1 MNFRKKLEELE
12 KKLEE
17 NDSELGR
24 VEMELKRRDEKDR
37 ERQQIESAFR
47 NKLKETQRRN
57 KNTKIHF
64 KEVATIL
71 NIKNEEMDRNLQ
83 ELLRMQ
89 QVKERDWNNVEAA
102 LRGQVEQ
109 LKNKFQICTETGK

>member
-57 KNTKIHF
+57 KNTKSHF

-83 ELLRMQ
+83 EMLRMQ
-89 QVKERDWNNVEAA
+89 QVKEHDWNTVEAT

-109 LKNKFQICTETGK
+109 LQK